1 MPAGYVTESESDT
14 DQLDAEG
21 SEIDSS
27 DGVIPGALQ
36 SANCRVWST
45 RELYERMNKALIDVE
60 PPYQRDVVWS
70 KPAQSSL
77 IDSIL
82 KNKWVPTLLFS
93 EHPACVDRFG
103 KKRKARWVCM
113 DGKQRLTSIRLFM
126 DGVIPW
132 YSKPK
137 VPLYFK
143 QSDPPQPSR
152 RLLSEE
158 QQEVFLSRGLTAAMY
173 SQLTE
178 LQERDIFRLV
188 QEGKPLT
195 TGEKMQASSGLWSVY
210 VNELTAHYMIRNDDK
225 PNGWSGRISNL
236 RRGSDYKTMAEM
248 VMTIRDRFYN
258 GASAPKYWSYAKVQ
272 KEIDALAEV
281 EVPQDLQNRVK
292 YLLDYFMDLSTLA
305 PPKTP
310 YTIEMRTPDAVYLP
324 IQRGKRTMIAPI
336 EMVWIPH
343 MIAVHSKDLSKGKLL
358 EMVEMYKI
366 AIRKRFPNEVKS
378 NATLVG
384 WTVEWIH
391 SFDVSKLTGKYTGWA
406 VPRPTPQPAPPDMMN
421 SAGSGLRDMARRSLT
436 VQTSNN
442 NNKRE
447 TPVLDP
453 TLAQSPGIQT
463 ASQTKRPRLSAP
475 VPTSQPAL
483 NSPIPFMP
491 QRNSVPKDP
500 SFASRPASQGRSN
513 PNPSTSVPPAGDK
526 AKALAQRAH
535 AAVHGNGSLLT
546 LNLMGNGQQSS
557 PAPSFTS
564 QTSTHHTPDPGS
576 ALPGGPQNRFVSN
589 YPPQM
594 ARQPTFQLPSK
605 PQQPITQQQMNQPIV
620 QQPMNGS
627 ANYRTAAHLNPQN
640 LQPNPHSLAQSH
652 VYQGQQHR

>member
-93 EHPACVDRFG
+93 ERPACVDRFG
-103 KKRKARWVCM
+103 RKRKARWVCM

-132 YSKPK
+132 YMKPK
-137 VPLYFK
+137 QPLYFK

-152 RLLSEE
+152 RLLTEE

-195 TGEKMQASSGLWSVY
+195 TGEKMQASSGLWSIY
-210 VNELTAHYMIRNDDK
+210 VNELTAHYMSRNDDK

-236 RRGSDYKTMAEM
+236 KRGSDYKTMAEM

-258 GASAPKYWSYAKVQ
+258 GSSPSKYWSYAKVQ
-272 KEIDALAEV
+272 KEIDSLAEV

-292 YLLDYFMDLSTLA
+292 FLLDYFMDLSTLA

-310 YTIEMRTPDAVYLP
+310 YTIEMRTPDALYLP

-336 EMVWIPH
+336 EMVWIPQ

-366 AIRKRFPNEVKS
+366 AIRKKFPNEVKS
-378 NATLVG
+378 NATLVS
-384 WTVEWIH
+384 WTVDWIQT
-391 SFDVSKLTGKYTGWA
+391 FDVSKLTGKYTGWA
-406 VPRPTPQPAPPDMMN
+406 VPRPTPQPASQEVIN
-421 SAGSGLRDMARRSLT
+421 SAGSGLRDMARRNLT
-436 VQTSNN
+436 TQTSNN

-453 TLAQSPGIQT
+453 TLAQSPGIQN
-463 ASQTKRPRLSAP
+463 ASQPKRPRLTAP

-483 NSPIPFMP
+483 NSSIPFMP
-491 QRNSVPKDP
+491 HRNSVSKDP
-500 SFASRPASQGRSN
+500 SFASRPVSQGRPN
-513 PNPSTSVPPAGDK
+513 PNPSTNLPPAGDK

-535 AAVHGNGSLLT
+535 AAVHGNGSSLALH
-546 LNLMGNGQQSS
+546 LMGNGQQSS

-564 QTSTHHTPDPGS
+564 QTSAHHTPDPGT
-576 ALPGGPQNRFVSN
+576 APLGAPQTRFVPN

-605 PQQPITQQQMNQPIV
+605 PQQPIPQQQMNQSIT

-627 ANYRTAAHLNPQN
+627 TNYRTTAHSNPQN
-640 LQPNPHSLAQSH
+640 LQSNSHSLAQSH
-652 VYQGQQHR
+652 VYQGQQQR